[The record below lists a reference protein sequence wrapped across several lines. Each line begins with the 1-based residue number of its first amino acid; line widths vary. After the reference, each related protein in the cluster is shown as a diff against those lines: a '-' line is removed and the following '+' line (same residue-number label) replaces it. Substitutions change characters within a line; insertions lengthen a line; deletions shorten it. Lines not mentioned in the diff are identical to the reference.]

1 MCILRWLFIVVTYRT
16 ENGPRSTP
24 DEWTRSGESHD
35 YAQENLIANE

>member
-1 MCILRWLFIVVTYRT
+1 MCSLRRMFIVVTNRS

-24 DEWTRSGESHD
+24 DDWTRSGESHD